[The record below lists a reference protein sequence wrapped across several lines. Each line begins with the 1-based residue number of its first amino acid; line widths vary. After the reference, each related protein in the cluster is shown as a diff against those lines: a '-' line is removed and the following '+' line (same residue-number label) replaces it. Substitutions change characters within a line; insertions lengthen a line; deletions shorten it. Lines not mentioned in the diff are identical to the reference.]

1 VQFLQRVLKLQA
13 AVWIVF
19 SLPELLAPKW
29 FLVTVWRQP
38 VYPDYAY
45 VRSMG
50 AAAVGLAIFMFLM
63 AQRIEEVWFWAW
75 GFVAV
80 NGLLATVCALT
91 ALLGPT
97 SGSATLYWWLL
108 AAGNVAFAVGLIV
121 GMNRAEAERPVS

>member
-1 VQFLQRVLKLQA
+1 VLFLQRVLKLQA
-13 AVWIVF
+13 AVWLLV
-19 SLPELLAPKW
+19 SLPELIVPEW
-29 FLVTVWRQP
+29 FLVTVWKQP

-50 AAAVGLAIFMFLM
+50 AAAVGLALFMILI

-80 NGLLATVCALT
+80 NGLLATVCALS

-97 SGSATLYWWLL
+97 SGSASLYWWLL
-108 AAGNVAFAVGLIV
+108 AAGNVAFAVALII
-121 GMNRAEAERPVS
+121 GMNRAEAERPAA